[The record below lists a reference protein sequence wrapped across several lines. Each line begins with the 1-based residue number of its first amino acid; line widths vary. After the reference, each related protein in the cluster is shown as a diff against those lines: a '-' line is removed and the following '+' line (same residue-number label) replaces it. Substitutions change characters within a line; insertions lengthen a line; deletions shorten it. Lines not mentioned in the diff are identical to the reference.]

1 VLVCESKVFYFV
13 ILESHHCIHEAEAL
27 KVSIER
33 ELCFNS
39 NGNTLRVTDVNK
51 LNVLESL
58 KSVRKI
64 TENTCY

>member
-1 VLVCESKVFYFV
+1 MSV
-13 ILESHHCIHEAEAL
+13 ILESNHSIHEDETL
-27 KVSIER
+27 KVSTER

-39 NGNTLRVTDVNK
+39 NGNTLRVSDVNK

-64 TENTCY
+64 TENTCERFRINLKLQ